1 MQKKGWLGIEFGA
14 SRMRIPWFIFRRCF
28 SKDSQ
33 QPISSLLSGLSKATT
48 QSSKSS
54 DAKTFD
60 VSAIDKLFT
69 PPSSSLSGKNRRVL
83 GPSKPKEYAFTI
95 EQLMQCRVHLGHVTE
110 KFNPKM
116 GQYILGERNG
126 IHIIN
131 LEYTWTHLRRALR
144 VIREMVAVDGF
155 LLWLP
160 PKRSE
165 LAAVAA
171 KVAEQADAFMLDSR
185 WIPGTLT
192 NPLGS
197 GQAKKFRYRLPDMLF
212 CLDCRFH
219 SVALREAQM
228 TGVPSVGIVD
238 TDCDPGVVTYPIPG
252 NDESALAISLYCQLV
267 ALAIGEGRSLSK
279 GKILQAHPA
288 RPKTPPNNTRILT
301 PTGF

>member
-1 MQKKGWLGIEFGA
+1 
-14 SRMRIPWFIFRRCF
+14 
-28 SKDSQ
+28 
-33 QPISSLLSGLSKATT
+33 
-48 QSSKSS
+48 
-54 DAKTFD
+54 
-60 VSAIDKLFT
+60 
-69 PPSSSLSGKNRRVL
+69 
-83 GPSKPKEYAFTI
+83 
-95 EQLMQCRVHLGHVTE
+95 
-110 KFNPKM
+110 
-116 GQYILGERNG
+116 LGERNG

-144 VIREMVAVDGF
+144 VIREMVSELSTWWYLQTLEKVAVDGF

-160 PKRSE
+160 PKRGE

-279 GKILQAHPA
+279 GKILQAHPP